1 MSEKIA
7 YTLEV
12 YKLDRRT
19 KDGVKLKEKI
29 DYDPMTG
36 FELNCVIEGYVK
48 QGFLVKIFETY
59 ITEKNLIT
67 GELYQERYDTPHFCS
82 PSNESFWS
90 M

>member
-29 DYDPMTG
+29 DYDPRWPM
-36 FELNCVIEGYVK
+36 EMNSVVESYVK
-48 QGFLVKIFETY
+48 LGFLVKIFETY

>member
-29 DYDPMTG
+29 DYDPRWPM
-36 FELNCVIEGYVK
+36 EMNSVVESYVK
-48 QGFLVKIFETY
+48 LGFLVKIFETY
-59 ITEKNLIT
+59 ITEKNLLT

>member
-1 MSEKIA
+1 MSELTA

-19 KDGVKLKEKI
+19 KNGVRLQEKI
-29 DYDPMTG
+29 DFDPMTDV
-36 FELNCVIEGYVK
+36 EMNSVVEVYVK
-48 QGFLVKIFETY
+48 QGYLVKIFETY
-59 ITEKNLIT
+59 TTEKNLIT